1 MAEKKKL
8 SPVKTER
15 RMNNLPVS
23 TQNAGD
29 VDGRG
34 SAKGPRAVTDR
45 TSATGRAE
53 VQLADFEAASKL
65 FHTRKFREAHELFLR
80 AAEGPESDVAH
91 RARLH
96 AAMCAQR
103 FEHSEVRCETV
114 EDHYNYGVALLNAR
128 KVDDARMHL
137 ERALQ
142 MAPDSEHIHY
152 ALAGAH
158 ALTADAARAYEH
170 LKRAIELDPK
180 NRIMARQDGDF
191 AAVAGQAQ
199 FQALLYPEKKS
210 W

>member
-1 MAEKKKL
+1 MADKKKL

-15 RMNNLPVS
+15 RMSNLPVS
-23 TQNAGD
+23 PPDSGD

-34 SAKGPRAVTDR
+34 VGRGMREGASASRSET
-45 TSATGRAE
+45 
-53 VQLADFEAASKL
+53 QLADFEAASKL
-65 FHTRKFREAHELFLR
+65 FHSRKFREAHELFLR
-80 AAEGPESDVAH
+80 AAEGPERDVAH

-103 FEHSEVRCETV
+103 FEQPEVRCDTV
-114 EDHYNYGVALLNAR
+114 EDHYNYGIALLNAR
-128 KVDDARMHL
+128 KMDEARAHL

-158 ALTADAARAYEH
+158 ALTADSARAYEH

-191 AAVAGQAQ
+191 ASVAGQAQ

>member
-1 MAEKKKL
+1 MSDKKKL

-15 RMNNLPVS
+15 RMSNLPA
-23 TQNAGD
+23 TPPD
-29 VDGRG
+29 LDGRNSAPG
-34 SAKGPRAVTDR
+34 SRSLTDALPRATN
-45 TSATGRAE
+45 AE
-53 VQLADFEAASKL
+53 TQLGAFEAASKL
-65 FHTRKFREAHELFLR
+65 FHTRRFREAHDLFLR
-80 AAEGPESDVAH
+80 AAEGPERDVAH

-103 FEHSEVRCETV
+103 FQQPEVRCETV

-128 KVDDARMHL
+128 KMEDARAHL

-158 ALTADAARAYEH
+158 ALNGDTGRAHEH

-180 NRIMARQDGDF
+180 NRILARQDGDF
-191 AAVAGQAQ
+191 SAVAGQAQ
-199 FQALLYPEKKS
+199 FHALLYPEKKS

>member
-1 MAEKKKL
+1 MADKKKL
-8 SPVKTER
+8 SPVKTEKR
-15 RMNNLPVS
+15 ITNLPVS
-23 TQNAGD
+23 PENPGD
-29 VDGRG
+29 LDGRG
-34 SAKGPRAVTDR
+34 SAKGLRSVTHGLP
-45 TSATGRAE
+45 ATNKSEA
-53 VQLADFEAASKL
+53 QLADFEAASKL
-65 FHTRKFREAHELFLR
+65 FHARKFREAHDLFLR
-80 AAEGPESDVAH
+80 AAEGPERDVAH

-103 FEHSEVRCETV
+103 FQQSEVRCETV

-128 KVDDARMHL
+128 KVEEARSHL

-158 ALTADAARAYEH
+158 ALTADTARAYEH

-191 AAVAGQAQ
+191 APVAGQAQ

>member
-1 MAEKKKL
+1 MSDKKKL

-15 RMNNLPVS
+15 RMSNVTASP
-23 TQNAGD
+23 QNSGD
-29 VDGRG
+29 LDGRL
-34 SAKGPRAVTDR
+34 RARGTRSVTDGAPPAN
-45 TSATGRAE
+45 SSEA
-53 VQLADFEAASKL
+53 QLANFEAASKL
-65 FHTRKFREAHELFLR
+65 FHSRKFREAHELFLR
-80 AAEGPESDVAH
+80 AAEGPERDVAH

-103 FEHSEVRCETV
+103 FQQAEVRCETV

-128 KVDDARMHL
+128 KVEEARAHL

-152 ALAGAH
+152 ALAGAL

-191 AAVAGQAQ
+191 AGVAGQTQ

>member
-1 MAEKKKL
+1 MSDKKKL

-15 RMNNLPVS
+15 RTSNMPATSRNS
-23 TQNAGD
+23 GD

-34 SAKGPRAVTDR
+34 SAAGSRRVTDGHAGA
-45 TSATGRAE
+45 SQSEA
-53 VQLADFEAASKL
+53 QLAAFEAASKL
-65 FHTRKFREAHELFLR
+65 FHARKFREAHDLFLR
-80 AAEGPESDVAH
+80 AAEGPERDVAH

-103 FEHSEVRCETV
+103 FQQAEVRCETV

-128 KVDDARMHL
+128 KVEEARSHL

-142 MAPDSEHIHY
+142 MAPDAEHIHY

-158 ALTADAARAYEH
+158 ALTADAGRAYEH
-170 LKRAIELDPK
+170 LKRAIELEPK

-191 AAVAGQAQ
+191 AALAGQAQ
-199 FQALLYPEKKS
+199 FHALLYPEKKS

>member
-15 RMNNLPVS
+15 RMNNLP
-23 TQNAGD
+23 D
-29 VDGRG
+29 MDGRG
-34 SAKGPRAVTDR
+34 SSKGARSMADGASGTNRSDM
-45 TSATGRAE
+45 
-53 VQLADFEAASKL
+53 QLANFEAASKL
-65 FHTRKFREAHELFLR
+65 FHTRKFREAHDLFLR
-80 AAEGPESDVAH
+80 AADGPERDVAH

-103 FEHSEVRCETV
+103 FQQPEVRCETV

-128 KVDDARMHL
+128 KIEEARSHL

-158 ALTADAARAYEH
+158 ALTADPARAYEH

-191 AAVAGQAQ
+191 ASVASQTQ
-199 FQALLYPEKKS
+199 FQALLYPEKKN

>member
-8 SPVKTER
+8 SPVKAER
-15 RMNNLPVS
+15 RMNNLPLS
-23 TQNAGD
+23 PQSSGG

-34 SAKGPRAVTDR
+34 GAKGLRVTDGLPAGSR
-45 TSATGRAE
+45 SE
-53 VQLADFEAASKL
+53 VQLANFEAASKL
-65 FHTRKFREAHELFLR
+65 FHTRKFREAHDLFLR
-80 AAEGPESDVAH
+80 AAEGPERDVAH

-103 FEHSEVRCETV
+103 FQQPEVRCETV

-128 KVDDARMHL
+128 KVEEARTHL

-158 ALTADAARAYEH
+158 AITADAARAYEH

>member
-15 RMNNLPVS
+15 RINNVP
-23 TQNAGD
+23 QNSGD

-34 SAKGPRAVTDR
+34 SSKGARSAADG
-45 TSATGRAE
+45 TSNKSDL
-53 VQLADFEAASKL
+53 QLANFEAASKL
-65 FHTRKFREAHELFLR
+65 FHTRKFREAHDLFLR
-80 AAEGPESDVAH
+80 AADGPERDVAH

-103 FEHSEVRCETV
+103 FQQPEVRCETV

-128 KVDDARMHL
+128 KIEEARSHL

-158 ALTADAARAYEH
+158 ALTADPARAYEH

-191 AAVAGQAQ
+191 SSVAGQTQ

>member
-1 MAEKKKL
+1 
-8 SPVKTER
+8 
-15 RMNNLPVS
+15 
-23 TQNAGD
+23 
-29 VDGRG
+29 
-34 SAKGPRAVTDR
+34 
-45 TSATGRAE
+45 
-53 VQLADFEAASKL
+53 
-65 FHTRKFREAHELFLR
+65 
-80 AAEGPESDVAH
+80 
-91 RARLH
+91 
-96 AAMCAQR
+96 MCAQR
-103 FEHSEVRCETV
+103 FQQAEVRCETV

-128 KVDDARMHL
+128 KVEEARAHL

-158 ALTADAARAYEH
+158 ALTADAVRACEH

>member
-15 RMNNLPVS
+15 RMSNLPGS
-23 TQNAGD
+23 PPNSGG

-34 SAKGPRAVTDR
+34 VARGTRS
-45 TSATGRAE
+45 TSDGAPGASKSET
-53 VQLADFEAASKL
+53 QLAEFEAASKL
-65 FHTRKFREAHELFLR
+65 FHSRKFREAHDLFLR
-80 AAEGPESDVAH
+80 AAEGPERDVAH

-103 FEHSEVRCETV
+103 FEQPEVRCDTV
-114 EDHYNYGVALLNAR
+114 EDHYNYGIALLNAR
-128 KVDDARMHL
+128 KMDEARAHL

-158 ALTADAARAYEH
+158 ALTADSARAYEH

-180 NRIMARQDGDF
+180 NRLMARQDGDF
-191 AAVAGQAQ
+191 ASVVGQAQ

>member
-15 RMNNLPVS
+15 RITNMPASPGNS
-23 TQNAGD
+23 GD

-34 SAKGPRAVTDR
+34 SVKALRSVTDGLPA
-45 TSATGRAE
+45 TSKSD
-53 VQLADFEAASKL
+53 VQLANFEAASKL
-65 FHTRKFREAHELFLR
+65 FHARKFREAHELFLS
-80 AAEGPESDVAH
+80 AAEGPERDVAH

-103 FEHSEVRCETV
+103 FEQPEVRCDTV
-114 EDHYNYGVALLNAR
+114 EDHYNYGVALMNAR
-128 KVDDARMHL
+128 MVEEARAHL

-152 ALAGAH
+152 ALAGVH

-191 AAVAGQAQ
+191 ASVAGQAQ

>member
-1 MAEKKKL
+1 MADKKKL

-15 RMNNLPVS
+15 RISNLPVS
-23 TQNAGD
+23 PLNSGD

-34 SAKGPRAVTDR
+34 ARGTRSGNDGMPASRSET
-45 TSATGRAE
+45 
-53 VQLADFEAASKL
+53 QLADFEAASKL
-65 FHTRKFREAHELFLR
+65 FHSRKFREAHDLFLR
-80 AAEGPESDVAH
+80 AAEGPERDVAH

-96 AAMCAQR
+96 AAMCSQR
-103 FEHSEVRCETV
+103 FEHSEVRCDTV
-114 EDHYNYGVALLNAR
+114 EDHYNYGIALLNAR
-128 KVDDARMHL
+128 KMDEARSHL

-158 ALTADAARAYEH
+158 ALTADSTGAYEH

-180 NRIMARQDGDF
+180 NRLMARQDGDF
-191 AAVAGQAQ
+191 ALVAGQAQ